1 MQVAIR
7 ELRNH
12 TKDVLDAVERG
23 EEVILTRMGE
33 PVALISPIN
42 QASTVADWLDDIET
56 EPTTDTGWLNE
67 LIQARRGQRSKTT
80 ATPGAWWWVASQRAT
95 SGTSRDASVG
105 DKLFRADGQ
114 RRLCRCCERLP
125 LQR

>member
-67 LIQARRGQRSKTT
+67 LIQARRDD
-80 ATPGAWWWVASQRAT
+80 
-95 SGTSRDASVG
+95 DA
-105 DKLFRADGQ
+105 ADQ
-114 RRLCRCCERLP
+114 RRETL
-125 LQR
+125 